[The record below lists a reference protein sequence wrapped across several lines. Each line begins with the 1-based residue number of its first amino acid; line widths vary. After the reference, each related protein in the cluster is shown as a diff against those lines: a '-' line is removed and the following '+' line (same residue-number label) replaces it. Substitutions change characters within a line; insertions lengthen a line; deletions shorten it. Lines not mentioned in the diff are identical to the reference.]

1 MKSIEER
8 LSDANPVASSTYSA
22 ASFQHLYATTLAT
35 RNEAARSVWRSF
47 QLRVAAS
54 VGAVAVLMTGA
65 VTALGGLGSD
75 LPVLNFAAPMSAASH
90 DASTMKVAGT
100 SAMSIR
106 PTNYTFTGLDAL
118 SSATSSA
125 PVYSLTAPS
134 DLVATLTSV
143 ATALS
148 VDIGTPMT
156 SSTPG
161 VVTSQGPATN
171 GVSYSGDIVAN
182 NGYAAWG
189 ISRNDA
195 STSPLVGTTGATGGT
210 GATGASGA
218 VTSSDFINTAVGLA
232 TAASP
237 GVTFGVASVVSG
249 AGAGDTSITVPV
261 DFNGAPTSLE
271 DSFTFNAQGD
281 IVSANGV
288 SFTATALNTYPLQ
301 SPASAVSEIV
311 AQTSIVNQ
319 ENTGGVVMYSGS
331 VTSSAPAM
339 GAPAI
344 GTSNIPVSSSG
355 SVKVAH
361 LAVRPSAGATLSA
374 RDTTVTGAS
383 GVTGA
388 TGPSGPT
395 GLLGVSGPTG
405 FVTVTDVTGS
415 TGVSGVS
422 GPSGPTGVTHPICVD
437 CRGSFGGPGVTGPS
451 GVSGATGPSGP
462 TGVTH
467 PICVDCR
474 GSFGGPGVTGP
485 SGVSGVTGPIGIGV
499 TGPSGNTGSTG
510 DSGST
515 GPTGVTTPTPHPV
528 VVPTV
533 SPQPVIA
540 YDLNSSSGAV
550 LRSADA
556 SGATGATGAS
566 GLSGATGVV
575 TTTTVAP
582 TPILYTTT
590 DSLPPLQQTIKL
602 ASFSVAYGIFTMN
615 DGTTLALP
623 EYVYQGSPTNDTQLV
638 LSFKV
643 IPIDSQYLDLKGV
656 AVRPNGAG

>member
-451 GVSGATGPSGP
+451 GVSG
-462 TGVTH
+462 
-467 PICVDCR
+467 
-474 GSFGGPGVTGP
+474 
-485 SGVSGVTGPIGIGV
+485 VTGPIGIGV

>member
-143 ATALS
+143 ATALR

-344 GTSNIPVSSSG
+344 GTSNIPVPSSG

-422 GPSGPTGVTHPICVD
+422 
-437 CRGSFGGPGVTGPS
+437 
-451 GVSGATGPSGP
+451 GPSGP